1 MIIYI
6 LAKMI
11 ILTSSLSLLIM
22 SAKLCHSVSEV
33 LVLADQN
40 DPDQCESSESN
51 RWFKGPRVNPESH
64 FTGARFSCSI

>member
-51 RWFKGPRVNPESH
+51 R
-64 FTGARFSCSI
+64 